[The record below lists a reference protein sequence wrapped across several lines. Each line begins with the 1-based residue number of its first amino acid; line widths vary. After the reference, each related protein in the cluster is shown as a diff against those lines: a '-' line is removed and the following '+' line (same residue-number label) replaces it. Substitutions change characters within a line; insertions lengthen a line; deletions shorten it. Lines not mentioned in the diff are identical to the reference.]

1 MPRDSRSA
9 VSVEQPMNFGFVTA
23 LRHPQRQQ
31 RPRDFEPSK
40 FTNSVKLFVN
50 IQKKINKCVL
60 FIQTQ
65 LIIKKK
71 KKSPESRSKPL

>member
-31 RPRDFEPSK
+31 RPRDFEASK
-40 FTNSVKLFVN
+40 FTNSVKFFVN
-50 IQKKINKCVL
+50 IQKKSTNAFFLLKY
-60 FIQTQ
+60 
-65 LIIKKK
+65 
-71 KKSPESRSKPL
+71 S